1 MEVFTAALCSLCPS
15 KISSIFWEICAADNL
30 GHATMSLIK
39 MCFYIETCGRV
50 FLITMK
56 MLDVF
61 YKLEVEGNE
70 E

>member
-1 MEVFTAALCSLCPS
+1 
-15 KISSIFWEICAADNL
+15 
-30 GHATMSLIK
+30 MSLIK
-39 MCFYIETCGRV
+39 MWFYIETCGRV

-70 E
+70 ERGPRQPGGIQRALEASSSIVSSGH

>member
-1 MEVFTAALCSLCPS
+1 
-15 KISSIFWEICAADNL
+15 
-30 GHATMSLIK
+30 MSLVK

-61 YKLEVEGNE
+61 YELEVEGNE
-70 E
+70 ERGTRQPGGTHRALEASSSIIGSGH